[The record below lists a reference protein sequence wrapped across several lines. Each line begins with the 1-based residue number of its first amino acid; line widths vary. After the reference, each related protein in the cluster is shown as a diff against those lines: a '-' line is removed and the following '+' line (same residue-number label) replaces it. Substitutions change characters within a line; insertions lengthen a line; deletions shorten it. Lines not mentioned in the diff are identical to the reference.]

1 MNYRS
6 RFWLVK
12 RLLFSAVYGI
22 LSTENIFK
30 IHIYEIG
37 FAMKYILIAGING
50 TGKSS
55 LRGVLEGQSVA
66 LGHIIDADKIAKD
79 NDFDNI
85 KAGKAAVA
93 EISFCL
99 ENNLTFTQET
109 TLSGRRIEKTV
120 RQARKQGYDIVMFYI
135 GLNSVEE
142 SILRIANRVRKGGHD
157 IPEEY
162 VRLRYQ
168 NRIESLKRVLPLCDE
183 VFFYDNENG
192 FIKVAEIK
200 NNTFNYTNGYRPKW
214 IKEIGQ
220 AF

>member
-1 MNYRS
+1 
-6 RFWLVK
+6 
-12 RLLFSAVYGI
+12 
-22 LSTENIFK
+22 
-30 IHIYEIG
+30 
-37 FAMKYILIAGING
+37 MKYILIAGING

-55 LRGVLEGQSVA
+55 LRGVLEGQGVA

-85 KAGKAAVA
+85 KAGKAAVK
-93 EISFCL
+93 EISYCL

-109 TLSGRRIEKTV
+109 TLAGHRVVKTI
-120 RQARKQGYDIVMFYI
+120 RQARKQGYDIVMFYV

-142 SILRIANRVRKGGHD
+142 SVLRIANRLRKGGHD

-183 VFFYDNENG
+183 VVFYDNENG
-192 FIKVAEIK
+192 FVKVAEIK
-200 NNTFNYTNGYRPKW
+200 NNTFNYTNGYRPDW
-214 IKEIGQ
+214 ILEVEQIV
-220 AF
+220 